1 MKVGMNLSSPWITG
15 VISSLAAFL
24 LAYSIE
30 SFRSLPLFWVL
41 YVGMGA
47 AWLAVAATQT
57 TDKSHTILSIP
68 TPLLMLGIISLV
80 INFFPLALALF
91 IVFVNTLMLAPNNR
105 GWRLLGDALE
115 SLVYV
120 FFAFFFAFV
129 FFLVSGFMPRVVV
142 PVAYVLAGIAIIA
155 SIKRAEAGSFP
166 KWTGTLAGLA
176 LVVVLVV
183 FNDRYASIGA
193 ATAAAGVALLVGI
206 GKATRSNRRWP
217 ASSAR

>member
-1 MKVGMNLSSPWITG
+1 MNLSSPWITG

-57 TDKSHTILSIP
+57 TDKTRTILSIP
-68 TPLLMLGIISLV
+68 ALLLMLGIISLI
-80 INFFPLALALF
+80 INFFPLGLALF

-105 GWRLLGDALE
+105 GWRVIGDALE

-120 FFAFFFAFV
+120 VFAFV
-129 FFLVSGFMPRVVV
+129 FFLVSGFMPLVVV
-142 PVAYVLAGIAIIA
+142 PVAYALAGIAIIA
-155 SIKRAEAGSFP
+155 SIRRTRAGSSP
-166 KWTGTLAGLA
+166 NWPGTLAGFA
-176 LVVVLVV
+176 LVLVLVV

-193 ATAAAGVALLVGI
+193 ATAAAGVALIVSI
-206 GKATRSNRRWP
+206 GRATHSNRRR
-217 ASSAR
+217 ASSAC